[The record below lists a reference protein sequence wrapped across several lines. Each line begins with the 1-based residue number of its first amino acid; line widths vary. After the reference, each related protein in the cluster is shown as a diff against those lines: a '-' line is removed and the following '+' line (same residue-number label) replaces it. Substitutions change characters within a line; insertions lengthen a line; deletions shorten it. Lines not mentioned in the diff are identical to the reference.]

1 MFIIY
6 SLVIFDSRLPF
17 FFESIACYLLV
28 SFCTFKFDNSDFSN
42 WVIFIYLHIFF
53 LYLIIANWIIIL
65 LRYWNKEKFIL
76 ELFDFVFVHIKI
88 ICTSNLKKKKK
99 AI

>member
-53 LYLIIANWIIIL
+53 IFDNSKLDY
-65 LRYWNKEKFIL
+65 YFIK
-76 ELFDFVFVHIKI
+76 V
-88 ICTSNLKKKKK
+88 LK
-99 AI
+99 